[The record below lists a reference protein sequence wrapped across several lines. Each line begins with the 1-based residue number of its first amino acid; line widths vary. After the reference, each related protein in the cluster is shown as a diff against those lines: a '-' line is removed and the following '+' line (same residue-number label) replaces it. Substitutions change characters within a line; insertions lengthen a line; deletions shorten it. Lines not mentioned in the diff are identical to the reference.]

1 MAVTTKQTYHFHGS
15 IQADG
20 NQPPKPRHVVTVA
33 PNQVGGWVSRA
44 WYPETK
50 ITSTWKW
57 MVDGWNIPKKLT
69 GISWTWMTMEYD
81 EVSFPDLGYFAHFQW
96 RLLLVLGRVIKR
108 HALGFGSENALVPK
122 YPQVWCLFP
131 VTKDMKPWE
140 GMQQWMYI
148 EIQWLLQLSSS
159 ENIPRIKQDHLL
171 ETYLRH
177 EILWVCR
184 MFMEIQ
190 YMPSIG
196 IQHHANNIYNDY
208 IMFWYN
214 AM

>member
-81 EVSFPDLGYFAHFQW
+81 EVFVS
-96 RLLLVLGRVIKR
+96 
-108 HALGFGSENALVPK
+108 GFGILCPFSVAFAVSFREGNQTPRVGLWIRKCTCSKISSGLMFVSSDKRYETLGGNA
-122 YPQVWCLFP
+122 
-131 VTKDMKPWE
+131 
-140 GMQQWMYI
+140 
-148 EIQWLLQLSSS
+148 
-159 ENIPRIKQDHLL
+159 
-171 ETYLRH
+171 
-177 EILWVCR
+177 
-184 MFMEIQ
+184 
-190 YMPSIG
+190 
-196 IQHHANNIYNDY
+196 
-208 IMFWYN
+208 
-214 AM
+214 AMNVH